1 MKKLQVKFDFVKLIT
16 DWNHLE
22 GASMSSRDG
31 DVSYLDATFD
41 IDSKADIK
49 QKLVSHLENHG
60 FPTDYLA
67 LNDNGSICFDVIENV
82 DCNILDKAEQEYTH
96 KIGESMF
103 LCDYNVGFEIMEV
116 YTVETEELEKLFP
129 GAEKLY

>member
-1 MKKLQVKFDFVKLIT
+1 MKKLQVKFDFVKTIT
-16 DWNHLE
+16 DWNPQE

-31 DVSYLDATFD
+31 DASYLDVTFP
-41 IDSKADIK
+41 IDSKADVK

-67 LNDNGSICFDVIENV
+67 LNDNGTICFNVIENV
-82 DCNILDKAEQEYTH
+82 HCNILDKAEQDYTH
-96 KIGESMF
+96 AIGESLF
-103 LCDYNVGFEIMEV
+103 LCDYNVGFEIREV
-116 YTVETEELEKLFP
+116 YTVETEELEELFP